1 MKKFTAIL
9 TAAFMVLT
17 LAACSSENPG
27 SASGET
33 SSAAEAT
40 SSTAEATSSSAEA
53 TTSTAEA
60 TSSVASDTSA
70 ELEESE
76 PEESQTE
83 SSNPE
88 ESVPEDSVPEESTPE
103 DSTPE
108 ETKPVTTT
116 ATTKPAATTTV
127 TTTPVTTK
135 PETTKPET
143 TKPVTTKPVTTK
155 PVTTKPETT
164 KPVTTTPEESE
175 PEESEPEEENSG
187 ISDPVT
193 LLNSVYALF
202 GEDEKFPATGGD
214 FSSGELIEGAGSFAL
229 AEPDMLDNVTGFPA
243 AEIASIDSAATLTH
257 MMNQNTFTAGAF
269 HVVSGTD
276 MAALSE
282 AIRANIQNRMW
293 CCGFPEKL
301 IVATVDDHIIS
312 AFGKEFAISAF
323 TTHLTEAFPSA
334 VIVIEE
340 AIL

>member
-17 LAACSSENPG
+17 LAACSSGNSSEDSV

-33 SSAAEAT
+33 SSAAGAT
-40 SSTAEATSSSAEA
+40 SSTAEATTSTTE
-53 TTSTAEA
+53 TTSA
-60 TSSVASDTSA
+60 ASDTSA
-70 ELEESE
+70 EPEESE
-76 PEESQTE
+76 PEESK
-83 SSNPE
+83 PE
-88 ESVPEDSVPEESTPE
+88 ESQPEESTPE
-103 DSTPE
+103 TSKPEESQPEESTPEESIPE

-116 ATTKPAATTTV
+116 STTTKPAATTT
-127 TTTPVTTK
+127 
-135 PETTKPET
+135 TTKPET
-143 TKPVTTKPVTTK
+143 TKPVTTKP
-155 PVTTKPETT
+155 
-164 KPVTTTPEESE
+164 TTTAPQ
-175 PEESEPEEENSG
+175 ESEPEEENSG

-257 MMNQNTFTAGAF
+257 MMNQNTFTAGAY

-276 MAALSE
+276 LAALCE

-323 TTHLTEAFPSA
+323 TTHLTEAYPSA

>member
-17 LAACSSENPG
+17 LAACSSGNSSENPG

-40 SSTAEATSSSAEA
+40 
-53 TTSTAEA
+53 TSTAEE

-70 ELEESE
+70 EPEESE

-83 SSNPE
+83 SRNPE
-88 ESVPEDSVPEESTPE
+88 ESVPEDSTPEES
-103 DSTPE
+103 SPE
-108 ETKPVTTT
+108 ETKSEES
-116 ATTKPAATTTV
+116 KPEE
-127 TTTPVTTK
+127 TK
-135 PETTKPET
+135 PETTKPVT

-164 KPVTTTPEESE
+164 KPVTTTPKESE

-243 AEIASIDSAATLTH
+243 AEIGSIDSAATLTH

-301 IVATVDDHIIS
+301 IVATVDDYVIS

>member
-60 TSSVASDTSA
+60 TSSAASDTSA
-70 ELEESE
+70 EPEESE

-88 ESVPEDSVPEESTPE
+88 ESVPE

-155 PVTTKPETT
+155 PVTT

>member
-17 LAACSSENPG
+17 LAACSSGNSSENPG

-40 SSTAEATSSSAEA
+40 TSAAEA
-53 TTSTAEA
+53 TTSTA
-60 TSSVASDTSA
+60 SDTSA
-70 ELEESE
+70 EPEESE

-88 ESVPEDSVPEESTPE
+88 ESVPEDSTPE

-143 TKPVTTKPVTTK
+143 TKPETTKPVTTK
-155 PVTTKPETT
+155 PVTT

-175 PEESEPEEENSG
+175 PEESEPEEVKSG

-214 FSSGELIEGAGSFAL
+214 FSSGELIEGAGSFSL

-243 AEIASIDSAATLTH
+243 AEIGSIDSAATLTH

-301 IVATVDDHIIS
+301 IVATVDDYVIS

>member
-17 LAACSSENPG
+17 LAACSSGNSSENPG

-40 SSTAEATSSSAEA
+40 TSAAEA

-60 TSSVASDTSA
+60 TTSTAEETSSVASDTSA
-70 ELEESE
+70 EPEESE

-83 SSNPE
+83 SRNPE
-88 ESVPEDSVPEESTPE
+88 ESVPEDSTPEES
-103 DSTPE
+103 SPE
-108 ETKPVTTT
+108 ETKPEES
-116 ATTKPAATTTV
+116 KPEE
-127 TTTPVTTK
+127 TK
-135 PETTKPET
+135 PE
-143 TKPVTTKPVTTK
+143 TTKPVTTK

-164 KPVTTTPEESE
+164 KPVTTTPK
-175 PEESEPEEENSG
+175 ESEPEEENSG

-202 GEDEKFPATGGD
+202 GEEEKFPATGGD
-214 FSSGELIEGAGSFAL
+214 FSSGELIEGAGSFSL

-243 AEIASIDSAATLTH
+243 AEIAGIDSAATLTH

-323 TTHLTEAFPSA
+323 TTHLTEAYPSA

>member
-17 LAACSSENPG
+17 LAACSSEDSV

-33 SSAAEAT
+33 SSAAGAT
-40 SSTAEATSSSAEA
+40 SSTAEATTSTTE
-53 TTSTAEA
+53 TTSA
-60 TSSVASDTSA
+60 ASDTSA
-70 ELEESE
+70 E
-76 PEESQTE
+76 
-83 SSNPE
+83 
-88 ESVPEDSVPEESTPE
+88 PEESTPE
-103 DSTPE
+103 ESIPEESQPEESTPEESIPEESKPETTKPETTKPE
-108 ETKPVTTT
+108 ETKPVTT
-116 ATTKPAATTTV
+116 KPE
-127 TTTPVTTK
+127 TTK

-155 PVTTKPETT
+155 P
-164 KPVTTTPEESE
+164 TTTAPQ
-175 PEESEPEEENSG
+175 ESEPEEENSG

-214 FSSGELIEGAGSFAL
+214 FSSDELIEGAGSFAL
-229 AEPDMLDNVTGFPA
+229 AEPDMLDNMTGFPA
-243 AEIASIDSAATLTH
+243 AEIADIDSAATLTH
-257 MMNQNTFTAGAF
+257 MMNQNTFTAGAY

-276 MAALSE
+276 LAALCE

-301 IVATVDDHIIS
+301 IVATVDDYVIS

-323 TTHLTEAFPSA
+323 TTHLAESYPSA

-340 AIL
+340 DIL

>member
-17 LAACSSENPG
+17 LAACSSGNSSEDSV

-33 SSAAEAT
+33 SSAAGATSSTAEAT
-40 SSTAEATSSSAEA
+40 SSTAEATTSTTE
-53 TTSTAEA
+53 TTSA
-60 TSSVASDTSA
+60 ASDTSA
-70 ELEESE
+70 EPEESE
-76 PEESQTE
+76 PEESK
-83 SSNPE
+83 PE
-88 ESVPEDSVPEESTPE
+88 ESKPEESQPEESTPE
-103 DSTPE
+103 ESIPE

-116 ATTKPAATTTV
+116 STTTKPAATTT
-127 TTTPVTTK
+127 TTK

-143 TKPVTTKPVTTK
+143 TKPVTTKP
-155 PVTTKPETT
+155 
-164 KPVTTTPEESE
+164 TTTAPQESE

-202 GEDEKFPATGGD
+202 GEDEKFPVTGGD
-214 FSSGELIEGAGSFAL
+214 FSSDELIEGAGSFAL

-243 AEIASIDSAATLTH
+243 AEIADIDSAATLTH
-257 MMNQNTFTAGAF
+257 MMNQNTFTAGAY
-269 HVVSGTD
+269 HAVSGTD
-276 MAALSE
+276 LAALCE

-301 IVATVDDHIIS
+301 IVATVDDYVIS

-323 TTHLTEAFPSA
+323 TTHLAEAYPSA

-340 AIL
+340 DIL

>member
-17 LAACSSENPG
+17 LAACSSGNSSENPG

-40 SSTAEATSSSAEA
+40 TSAAEA
-53 TTSTAEA
+53 TTSTAEE

-70 ELEESE
+70 EPEESE

-83 SSNPE
+83 SRNPE
-88 ESVPEDSVPEESTPE
+88 ESVPEDSTPEES
-103 DSTPE
+103 SPE
-108 ETKPVTTT
+108 ETKPEES
-116 ATTKPAATTTV
+116 KP
-127 TTTPVTTK
+127 K
-135 PETTKPET
+135 ETKPET
-143 TKPVTTKPVTTK
+143 TKPVTTKPETTKPVTTK

-164 KPVTTTPEESE
+164 KPVTTTPKESE

-214 FSSGELIEGAGSFAL
+214 FSSGELIEGAGSFSL

-243 AEIASIDSAATLTH
+243 AEIAGIDSAATLTH

-276 MAALSE
+276 MTALSE

-301 IVATVDDHIIS
+301 IVATVDDYVIS
-312 AFGKEFAISAF
+312 AYGKEFAISAF
-323 TTHLTEAFPSA
+323 TTHLAEAFPSA

>member
-17 LAACSSENPG
+17 LAACSSGNSSEDSV
-27 SASGET
+27 SASGES
-33 SSAAEAT
+33 SSAAGAT
-40 SSTAEATSSSAEA
+40 SSTAEATSS
-53 TTSTAEA
+53 TTEE
-60 TSSVASDTSA
+60 TSSAASDTSA
-70 ELEESE
+70 E
-76 PEESQTE
+76 
-83 SSNPE
+83 
-88 ESVPEDSVPEESTPE
+88 PEESTPE
-103 DSTPE
+103 ESKPEESQPEESTPETSKPEETQPEESTPEESIPE

-116 ATTKPAATTTV
+116 STTTKPAATTT
-127 TTTPVTTK
+127 
-135 PETTKPET
+135 TTKPET
-143 TKPVTTKPVTTK
+143 TKPVTTKP
-155 PVTTKPETT
+155 
-164 KPVTTTPEESE
+164 TTTAPQESE
-175 PEESEPEEENSG
+175 PGEENSG

-214 FSSGELIEGAGSFAL
+214 FSSDELIEGAGSFAL

-243 AEIASIDSAATLTH
+243 AEIADIDSAATLTH
-257 MMNQNTFTAGAF
+257 MMNQNTFTAGAY

-276 MAALSE
+276 LAALCE

-301 IVATVDDHIIS
+301 IVATVDDYVIS

-323 TTHLTEAFPSA
+323 TTHLAEAYPSA

-340 AIL
+340 DIL

>member
-17 LAACSSENPG
+17 LAACSSGNSSENPG

-33 SSAAEAT
+33 SSVAEDT
-40 SSTAEATSSSAEA
+40 SSTAEE
-53 TTSTAEA
+53 
-60 TSSVASDTSA
+60 TSSVAGDTSSTASDTSA
-70 ELEESE
+70 EPEESE

-88 ESVPEDSVPEESTPE
+88 ESVPE

-116 ATTKPAATTTV
+116 ATTKPAATTTE
-127 TTTPVTTK
+127 TTKPVTTK

-143 TKPVTTKPVTTK
+143 TKPVTTKPV
-155 PVTTKPETT
+155 TT

>member
-17 LAACSSENPG
+17 LAACSSGNSSEDSV

-33 SSAAEAT
+33 SSAAGAT
-40 SSTAEATSSSAEA
+40 SSTAEATTSTTE
-53 TTSTAEA
+53 TTSA
-60 TSSVASDTSA
+60 ASDTSA
-70 ELEESE
+70 E
-76 PEESQTE
+76 
-83 SSNPE
+83 
-88 ESVPEDSVPEESTPE
+88 PEESTPE
-103 DSTPE
+103 ESKPEESQPEESTPE
-108 ETKPVTTT
+108 ESIPEETQPVTTT
-116 ATTKPAATTTV
+116 STTTKPAATTT
-127 TTTPVTTK
+127 
-135 PETTKPET
+135 TTKPET

-155 PVTTKPETT
+155 P
-164 KPVTTTPEESE
+164 TTTAPQ
-175 PEESEPEEENSG
+175 ESEPEEENSG

-214 FSSGELIEGAGSFAL
+214 FSSDELIEGAGSFAL
-229 AEPDMLDNVTGFPA
+229 AEPDILDNVTGFPA
-243 AEIASIDSAATLTH
+243 AEIADIDSAATLMH
-257 MMNQNTFTAGAF
+257 MMNQNTFTAGAY

-276 MAALSE
+276 LAALCE

-301 IVATVDDHIIS
+301 IVATVDDYVIS

-323 TTHLTEAFPSA
+323 TTHLAEAYPSA

-340 AIL
+340 DIL

>member
-17 LAACSSENPG
+17 LAACSSGNSSENPG

-40 SSTAEATSSSAEA
+40 SSTAEATTSA
-53 TTSTAEA
+53 AED

-70 ELEESE
+70 EPEESE

-88 ESVPEDSVPEESTPE
+88 ESIPEDSVPE

-116 ATTKPAATTTV
+116 ATTKPAATTT
-127 TTTPVTTK
+127 
-135 PETTKPET
+135 ET
-143 TKPVTTKPVTTK
+143 TKPVTTKPVTT
-155 PVTTKPETT
+155 T
-164 KPVTTTPEESE
+164 

-202 GEDEKFPATGGD
+202 GEEEKFPATGGD

-229 AEPDMLDNVTGFPA
+229 AEPDILDNVIGYPA
-243 AEIASIDSAATLTH
+243 AEIAQIDSAATLTH
-257 MMNQNTFTAGAF
+257 MMNQNTFSSGAY
-269 HVVSGTD
+269 HVVAGTD
-276 MAALSE
+276 TAALAES
-282 AIRANIQNRMW
+282 IRANIQNRMW

-301 IVATVDDHIIS
+301 IVATVDDYVIS

-323 TTHLTEAFPSA
+323 TTHLTEAYPSA

>member
-17 LAACSSENPG
+17 LAACSSGNNSENSG

-40 SSTAEATSSSAEA
+40 SSAAED
-53 TTSTAEA
+53 

-70 ELEESE
+70 EPEESE
-76 PEESQTE
+76 PEESKSETSKPEE
-83 SSNPE
+83 STPE
-88 ESVPEDSVPEESTPE
+88 ESVPEDSTPEESQPEESTPE
-103 DSTPE
+103 ESIPE

-127 TTTPVTTK
+127 TTT
-135 PETTKPET
+135 
-143 TKPVTTKPVTTK
+143 

-202 GEDEKFPATGGD
+202 GEEEKFPATGGD
-214 FSSGELIEGAGSFAL
+214 FSSGELIEGAGSFSL

-323 TTHLTEAFPSA
+323 TTHLAEAYPSA

>member
-17 LAACSSENPG
+17 LAACSSGNSSEDSV

-33 SSAAEAT
+33 SSAAGAT
-40 SSTAEATSSSAEA
+40 SSTAEATTSTTE
-53 TTSTAEA
+53 TTSA
-60 TSSVASDTSA
+60 ASDTSA
-70 ELEESE
+70 EPEESE
-76 PEESQTE
+76 PEESK
-83 SSNPE
+83 PE
-88 ESVPEDSVPEESTPE
+88 ESQPEESTPE
-103 DSTPE
+103 TSKPEESQPEESTPEESIPE

-116 ATTKPAATTTV
+116 STTTKPAATTT
-127 TTTPVTTK
+127 
-135 PETTKPET
+135 TTKPET
-143 TKPVTTKPVTTK
+143 TKPVTTKP
-155 PVTTKPETT
+155 
-164 KPVTTTPEESE
+164 TTTAPQ
-175 PEESEPEEENSG
+175 ESEPEEENSG

-257 MMNQNTFTAGAF
+257 MMNQNTFTAGAY

-276 MAALSE
+276 LAALCE

-301 IVATVDDHIIS
+301 IVATVDDYVIS

-323 TTHLTEAFPSA
+323 TTHLAEAYPSA

-340 AIL
+340 DIL

>member
-17 LAACSSENPG
+17 LAACSSGNSSEDSV

-33 SSAAEAT
+33 SSAAG
-40 SSTAEATSSSAEA
+40 A
-53 TTSTAEA
+53 TTSTTEE
-60 TSSVASDTSA
+60 TSSAASDTSA
-70 ELEESE
+70 E
-76 PEESQTE
+76 
-83 SSNPE
+83 
-88 ESVPEDSVPEESTPE
+88 PEESTPE
-103 DSTPE
+103 ESKPEESQPEESTPEESKPEETQPEESTPEESIPE

-116 ATTKPAATTTV
+116 STTTKPASTTT
-127 TTTPVTTK
+127 TTK

-143 TKPVTTKPVTTK
+143 TKPVTTKP
-155 PVTTKPETT
+155 
-164 KPVTTTPEESE
+164 TTTAPQ
-175 PEESEPEEENSG
+175 ESEPEEENSG

-214 FSSGELIEGAGSFAL
+214 FSSDELIEGAGSFAL
-229 AEPDMLDNVTGFPA
+229 AEPDMLDNMTGFPA
-243 AEIASIDSAATLTH
+243 AEIADIDSAATLTH
-257 MMNQNTFTAGAF
+257 MMNQNTFTAGAY

-276 MAALSE
+276 LATLCE

-301 IVATVDDHIIS
+301 IVATVDDYVIG

-323 TTHLTEAFPSA
+323 TTHLAEAYPSA

-340 AIL
+340 DIL

>member
-9 TAAFMVLT
+9 TVAFMVLT

-40 SSTAEATSSSAEA
+40 SSTAEATSSAAEA

-70 ELEESE
+70 EPEESE
-76 PEESQTE
+76 PEESE
-83 SSNPE
+83 PE
-88 ESVPEDSVPEESTPE
+88 ESKSETSAAEESTPE

-108 ETKPVTTT
+108 ETKPITTT

-155 PVTTKPETT
+155 PVTT

-323 TTHLTEAFPSA
+323 TTHLTEAYPTA

>member
-40 SSTAEATSSSAEA
+40 SSTAEATSSA
-53 TTSTAEA
+53 AEA
-60 TSSVASDTSA
+60 TSSAASDTSA
-70 ELEESE
+70 EPEESE

-88 ESVPEDSVPEESTPE
+88 ESVPEDS
-103 DSTPE
+103 TPE
-108 ETKPVTTT
+108 ETKPVTT

-155 PVTTKPETT
+155 PVTT
-164 KPVTTTPEESE
+164 TPEESE
-175 PEESEPEEENSG
+175 PGESEPEEENSG

-276 MAALSE
+276 LAALSE

-323 TTHLTEAFPSA
+323 TTHLAEAYPSA

-340 AIL
+340 DIL

>member
-17 LAACSSENPG
+17 LAACSSGNSSENPG

-33 SSAAEAT
+33 SSVAEDT
-40 SSTAEATSSSAEA
+40 SSTAEE
-53 TTSTAEA
+53 
-60 TSSVASDTSA
+60 TSSVAGDTSSTASDTSA
-70 ELEESE
+70 EPEESE

-88 ESVPEDSVPEESTPE
+88 ESVPE

-116 ATTKPAATTTV
+116 ATTKPAATTTE
-127 TTTPVTTK
+127 TTKPVTTK

-155 PVTTKPETT
+155 PVTT
-164 KPVTTTPEESE
+164 TPEESE
-175 PEESEPEEENSG
+175 PEESEPEEEKSG

-301 IVATVDDHIIS
+301 IVATVDDYVIS

-323 TTHLTEAFPSA
+323 TTHLTEAYPTA

>member
-17 LAACSSENPG
+17 LAACSSGNSSEDSV

-33 SSAAEAT
+33 SSAAGAT
-40 SSTAEATSSSAEA
+40 SSTAEATTSTTE
-53 TTSTAEA
+53 TTSA
-60 TSSVASDTSA
+60 ASDTSA
-70 ELEESE
+70 E
-76 PEESQTE
+76 
-83 SSNPE
+83 
-88 ESVPEDSVPEESTPE
+88 PEESTPE
-103 DSTPE
+103 ESKPEESQPEESTPEESIPE

-116 ATTKPAATTTV
+116 STTTKPAATTT
-127 TTTPVTTK
+127 
-135 PETTKPET
+135 TTKPET

-155 PVTTKPETT
+155 P
-164 KPVTTTPEESE
+164 TTTAPQ
-175 PEESEPEEENSG
+175 ESEPEEENSG

-214 FSSGELIEGAGSFAL
+214 FSSDELIEGAGSFAL

-243 AEIASIDSAATLTH
+243 AEIADIDSAATLTH
-257 MMNQNTFTAGAF
+257 MMNQNTFTAGAY

-276 MAALSE
+276 LAALCE

-301 IVATVDDHIIS
+301 IVATVDDYVIS

-323 TTHLTEAFPSA
+323 TTHLAEAYPSA

-340 AIL
+340 DIL

>member
-33 SSAAEAT
+33 SSAAESAT
-40 SSTAEATSSSAEA
+40 SAAEDTSSA
-53 TTSTAEA
+53 
-60 TSSVASDTSA
+60 ASDTS
-70 ELEESE
+70 SE
-76 PEESQTE
+76 PEESK
-83 SSNPE
+83 PE
-88 ESVPEDSVPEESTPE
+88 ESAPEESKPE
-103 DSTPE
+103 ESAPE
-108 ETKPVTTT
+108 ETKPEESAPEETKPEES
-116 ATTKPAATTTV
+116 APEETKPAETTTV
-127 TTTPVTTK
+127 TTTPATTAPTTTVPETTK

-143 TKPVTTKPVTTK
+143 TKPATTK

-175 PEESEPEEENSG
+175 PEESEPEEEKSG

-193 LLNSVYALF
+193 LLNSVYELF

-214 FSSGELIEGAGSFAL
+214 FSTGELIEGAGSFAL
-229 AEPDMLDNVTGFPA
+229 TEPETLDNVIGYPA
-243 AEIASIDSAATLTH
+243 AEIAKIDNAATLTH
-257 MMNQNTFTAGAF
+257 MMNQNTFSAGAY
-269 HVVSGTD
+269 HIVSGTD
-276 MAALSE
+276 TAALAE

-301 IVATVDDHIIS
+301 IVATVDDYVIS

-323 TTHLTEAFPSA
+323 TTHLTEAYPSA

>member
-17 LAACSSENPG
+17 LAACSSRNSSENPG

-40 SSTAEATSSSAEA
+40 SSTAEATSSA
-53 TTSTAEA
+53 AEA
-60 TSSVASDTSA
+60 TSSAASDTSA
-70 ELEESE
+70 EPEESE

-143 TKPVTTKPVTTK
+143 TKPVTTKPV
-155 PVTTKPETT
+155 TT

-257 MMNQNTFTAGAF
+257 MMNQNTFTAGAY

-276 MAALSE
+276 LAALCE

>member
-17 LAACSSENPG
+17 LAACSSGNSSENPG

-40 SSTAEATSSSAEA
+40 SSTAEE
-53 TTSTAEA
+53 
-60 TSSVASDTSA
+60 TSSVAGDTSSTASDTSA
-70 ELEESE
+70 EPEESE

-88 ESVPEDSVPEESTPE
+88 ESVPE

-116 ATTKPAATTTV
+116 ATTKPAATTTE
-127 TTTPVTTK
+127 TTKPVTTK

-155 PVTTKPETT
+155 PVTT
-164 KPVTTTPEESE
+164 TPEESE
-175 PEESEPEEENSG
+175 PEESEPEEEKSG

-301 IVATVDDHIIS
+301 IVATVDDYVIS

-323 TTHLTEAFPSA
+323 TTHLTEAYPTA

>member
-17 LAACSSENPG
+17 LAACSSGNSSENPG

-40 SSTAEATSSSAEA
+40 SSTAEATTSAAEDTSSA
-53 TTSTAEA
+53 
-60 TSSVASDTSA
+60 ASDTSA
-70 ELEESE
+70 EPEESE

-88 ESVPEDSVPEESTPE
+88 ESVPEDSTPEESK
-103 DSTPE
+103 PE

-116 ATTKPAATTTV
+116 ATTKPAATTT
-127 TTTPVTTK
+127 
-135 PETTKPET
+135 ET
-143 TKPVTTKPVTTK
+143 TKPVS
-155 PVTTKPETT
+155 T

-229 AEPDMLDNVTGFPA
+229 AEPDILDNVIGYPA
-243 AEIASIDSAATLTH
+243 AEIAQIDSAATLTH
-257 MMNQNTFTAGAF
+257 MMNQNTFSSGAY
-269 HVVSGTD
+269 HVVAGTD
-276 MAALSE
+276 TAALAES
-282 AIRANIQNRMW
+282 IRANIQNRMW

-301 IVATVDDHIIS
+301 IVATVDDYVIS

-323 TTHLTEAFPSA
+323 TTHLTEAYPSA

>member
-17 LAACSSENPG
+17 LAACSSGNSSEDSV

-33 SSAAEAT
+33 SSAAGAT
-40 SSTAEATSSSAEA
+40 SSTAEATTSTTE
-53 TTSTAEA
+53 TTSA
-60 TSSVASDTSA
+60 ASDTSA
-70 ELEESE
+70 E
-76 PEESQTE
+76 
-83 SSNPE
+83 
-88 ESVPEDSVPEESTPE
+88 PEESTPE
-103 DSTPE
+103 TSKPEESQPEESTPEESIPE

-116 ATTKPAATTTV
+116 ATTKPAATTT
-127 TTTPVTTK
+127 
-135 PETTKPET
+135 E
-143 TKPVTTKPVTTK
+143 TTK

-164 KPVTTTPEESE
+164 KPVTTTPAESE

-214 FSSGELIEGAGSFAL
+214 FSSGELIEGAGSFSL
-229 AEPDMLDNVTGFPA
+229 ADPDMLDNVTGFPA

-282 AIRANIQNRMW
+282 AIRANIQKRMW

-301 IVATVDDHIIS
+301 IVATVDDYVIS

>member
-88 ESVPEDSVPEESTPE
+88 ESVPEDS
-103 DSTPE
+103 TPE

-116 ATTKPAATTTV
+116 ATTKPAATTTE
-127 TTTPVTTK
+127 TTK
-135 PETTKPET
+135 PVSTKPET

-155 PVTTKPETT
+155 P
-164 KPVTTTPEESE
+164 TTTAPQESE
-175 PEESEPEEENSG
+175 PGEENSG

-214 FSSGELIEGAGSFAL
+214 FSSDELIEGAGSFAL

-243 AEIASIDSAATLTH
+243 AEIADIDSAATLTH
-257 MMNQNTFTAGAF
+257 MMNQNTFTAGAY

-276 MAALSE
+276 LAALCE

-301 IVATVDDHIIS
+301 IVATVDDYVIS

-323 TTHLTEAFPSA
+323 TTHLAEAYPSA

-340 AIL
+340 DIL

>member
-17 LAACSSENPG
+17 LAACSSGNSSEDSV

-33 SSAAEAT
+33 SSAAGAT
-40 SSTAEATSSSAEA
+40 SSTAEATSS
-53 TTSTAEA
+53 TTEE
-60 TSSVASDTSA
+60 TSSAASDTSA
-70 ELEESE
+70 E
-76 PEESQTE
+76 
-83 SSNPE
+83 
-88 ESVPEDSVPEESTPE
+88 PEESTPE
-103 DSTPE
+103 ESKPEESQPEESTPEESIPEESKPETTKPETTKPE
-108 ETKPVTTT
+108 ETKPVTTNPE
-116 ATTKPAATTTV
+116 TTN
-127 TTTPVTTK
+127 

-155 PVTTKPETT
+155 PQ
-164 KPVTTTPEESE
+164 ESE
-175 PEESEPEEENSG
+175 PEESEPEEEKSG

-202 GEDEKFPATGGD
+202 GEDEKFPVTGGD
-214 FSSGELIEGAGSFAL
+214 FSSDELIEGAGSFAL

-243 AEIASIDSAATLTH
+243 AEIADIDSAATLTH
-257 MMNQNTFTAGAF
+257 MMNQNTFTAGAY

-276 MAALSE
+276 LAALCE

-301 IVATVDDHIIS
+301 IVATVDDYVIS

-323 TTHLTEAFPSA
+323 TTHLAEAYPSA

-340 AIL
+340 DIL

>member
-1 MKKFTAIL
+1 
-9 TAAFMVLT
+9 MVLT

-116 ATTKPAATTTV
+116 ATTKPAATTTE
-127 TTTPVTTK
+127 TTKPVTTK
-135 PETTKPET
+135 PETTKPE
-143 TKPVTTKPVTTK
+143 TTKPVTTK

-193 LLNSVYALF
+193 LLNSVYTLF

-276 MAALSE
+276 LAALCE

-301 IVATVDDHIIS
+301 IVATVDDYVIS

-323 TTHLTEAFPSA
+323 TTHLTEAYPTA

>member
-17 LAACSSENPG
+17 LAACSSGNSSEDSV

-33 SSAAEAT
+33 SSAAGAT

-53 TTSTAEA
+53 TTSTAEE
-60 TSSVASDTSA
+60 TSSVAGDTSSTASDTSA
-70 ELEESE
+70 EPEESE

-88 ESVPEDSVPEESTPE
+88 ESVPE

-116 ATTKPAATTTV
+116 ATTKPAATTTE
-127 TTTPVTTK
+127 TTKPVTTK

-155 PVTTKPETT
+155 PVTT
-164 KPVTTTPEESE
+164 TPEESE
-175 PEESEPEEENSG
+175 PEESEPEEEKSG

-340 AIL
+340 DIL

>member
-17 LAACSSENPG
+17 LAACSSGNSSEDSV

-33 SSAAEAT
+33 SSAAGAT
-40 SSTAEATSSSAEA
+40 SSTAEATTSTTE
-53 TTSTAEA
+53 TTSA
-60 TSSVASDTSA
+60 ASDTSA
-70 ELEESE
+70 E
-76 PEESQTE
+76 
-83 SSNPE
+83 
-88 ESVPEDSVPEESTPE
+88 PEESTPE
-103 DSTPE
+103 ESKPEESQPEESTPEESKPEETQPEESTPEESIPE

-116 ATTKPAATTTV
+116 STTTKPASTTT
-127 TTTPVTTK
+127 TTK

-143 TKPVTTKPVTTK
+143 TKPVTTKP
-155 PVTTKPETT
+155 
-164 KPVTTTPEESE
+164 TTTAPQ
-175 PEESEPEEENSG
+175 ESEPEEENSG

-214 FSSGELIEGAGSFAL
+214 FSSDELIEGAGSFAL
-229 AEPDMLDNVTGFPA
+229 AEPDMLDNMTGFPA
-243 AEIASIDSAATLTH
+243 AEIADIDSAATLTH
-257 MMNQNTFTAGAF
+257 MMNQNTFTAGAY

-276 MAALSE
+276 LATLCE

-301 IVATVDDHIIS
+301 IVATVDDYVIG

-323 TTHLTEAFPSA
+323 TTHLAEAYPSA

-340 AIL
+340 DIL

>member
-17 LAACSSENPG
+17 LAACSSGNSSENPG

-33 SSAAEAT
+33 SSAAEETSSVAGDT
-40 SSTAEATSSSAEA
+40 SST
-53 TTSTAEA
+53 
-60 TSSVASDTSA
+60 ASDTSA
-70 ELEESE
+70 EPEESE

-88 ESVPEDSVPEESTPE
+88 ESVPEDSTPE

-108 ETKPVTTT
+108 ETNPVTTT
-116 ATTKPAATTTV
+116 ATTKPAATTT
-127 TTTPVTTK
+127 
-135 PETTKPET
+135 E
-143 TKPVTTKPVTTK
+143 TTK

-164 KPVTTTPEESE
+164 KPVTTTPAESE

-214 FSSGELIEGAGSFAL
+214 FSSGELIEGAGSFSL
-229 AEPDMLDNVTGFPA
+229 ADPDMLDNVTGFPA

-301 IVATVDDHIIS
+301 IVATVDDYVIS

>member
-9 TAAFMVLT
+9 TAAFIVLT
-17 LAACSSENPG
+17 LAACSSGNNSEDSV

-40 SSTAEATSSSAEA
+40 SSAAEATSSA
-53 TTSTAEA
+53 
-60 TSSVASDTSA
+60 ASDTSA
-70 ELEESE
+70 EPEESE

-88 ESVPEDSVPEESTPE
+88 ESVPE

-116 ATTKPAATTTV
+116 ATTKPAATTTE
-127 TTTPVTTK
+127 TTK
-135 PETTKPET
+135 PVTTKPET
-143 TKPVTTKPVTTK
+143 TKPVTTKPV
-155 PVTTKPETT
+155 TT